1 MNEASS
7 MGRRESLVGELRGCW
22 ERLPNKG
29 LFVALLAGWAAL
41 FHFAGNSTLGYVRSW
56 SLFAFML
63 DAYHEHLWDWL
74 RHGQVGELT
83 RWLAQG
89 EEGHCLVVPLVV
101 LGLYWRKRKE
111 LTGLTLGLW
120 PPGLLLIGL
129 AAALHVFA
137 FLVQQPKLSIIA
149 LLAGLYGVMGL
160 AWGAAWLRRGFF
172 PFFLLV
178 FCVPL
183 GEVAQPVTF
192 HLRLLT
198 CRLVAFVANYL
209 LAIDVQRQG
218 MALINRA
225 GHYQYEVEAACSG
238 MHSLI
243 VTVGLALVFAFVWF
257 RAWWKRAALVA
268 VAFPLA
274 VLGSLARV
282 LAIIIAAEM
291 GGQAAGNK
299 VLEGGPLGVYSLMP
313 CALAFAG
320 LLLAGH
326 WLRERPAKNGESDGP
341 EPEGKTT

>member
-1 MNEASS
+1 M
-7 MGRRESLVGELRGCW
+7 VGELRGCW

-29 LFVALLAGWAAL
+29 LFVTLLAGWAAL
-41 FHFAGNSTLGYVRSW
+41 FHFAGNSTLGYVRSR

-63 DAYHEHLWDWL
+63 DAY
-74 RHGQVGELT
+74 GEL
-83 RWLAQG
+83 
-89 EEGHCLVVPLVV
+89 LVVPLVV
-101 LGLYWRKRKE
+101 LGLYWWKRKE
-111 LTGLTLGLW
+111 LMGLTLGLW

-137 FLVQQPKLSIIA
+137 FLVQQPKLSILA
-149 LLAGLYGVMGL
+149 MLAGLYGVMGL
-160 AWGAAWLRRGFF
+160 AWGAAWLRRGFS

-198 CRLVAFVANYL
+198 CQLVDFVANYL

-218 MALINRA
+218 TALMNQA
-225 GHYQYEVEAACSG
+225 CHYQDQVEAGCSG

-243 VTVGLALVFAFVWF
+243 ATVGLALVFAFVWF

-274 VLGSLARV
+274 VLGNLARM

-299 VLEGGPLGVYSLMP
+299 VHEGGPLGVYSLMP
-313 CALAFAG
+313 YALAFAG
-320 LLLAGH
+320 LSLAGH
-326 WLRERPAKNGESDGP
+326 WLRERPAENGESGGP
-341 EPEGKTT
+341 EPEGKTTWTEPNG